1 MLDMV
6 LLSYRHSYPGFLRV
20 DEYETLATPHL
31 KLNLIVPYL
40 KYYFNQFSDEYHR
53 LFCLLVLKLDF

>member
-1 MLDMV
+1 MV
-6 LLSYRHSYPGFLRV
+6 LLSFRHSYPGFLRV

-40 KYYFNQFSDEYHR
+40 IFYFNQISDVNHR
-53 LFCLLVLKLDF
+53 LFCLLVLRLDF